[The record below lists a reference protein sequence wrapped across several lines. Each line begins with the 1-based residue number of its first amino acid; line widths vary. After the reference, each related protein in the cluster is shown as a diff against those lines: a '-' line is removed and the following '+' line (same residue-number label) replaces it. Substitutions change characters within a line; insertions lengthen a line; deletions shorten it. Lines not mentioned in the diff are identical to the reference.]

1 MRLIINGRRYRLRE
15 EIAIRL
21 QGIALILL
29 GIACHK
35 VQADGA
41 AVFVLFY
48 GVLFAIGKSK
58 RKGIIYR
65 IAKAYVNDKEGG
77 VGYDKEGYRTD
88 SADS

>member
-1 MRLIINGRRYRLRE
+1 MRLIINGQRYHLRE

-21 QGIALILL
+21 QGVALILI

-41 AVFVLFY
+41 AVFMCLY
-48 GVLFAIGKSK
+48 GALLYLSAIGKSK

-65 IAKAYVNDKEGG
+65 IA
-77 VGYDKEGYRTD
+77 RRI
-88 SADS
+88 

>member
-15 EIAIRL
+15 EIVIRL

-41 AVFVLFY
+41 AVFMWMY
-48 GVLFAIGKSK
+48 GALLYISAIGKSK

-65 IAKAYVNDKEGG
+65 IAKSYVDDKEGNEKY
-77 VGYDKEGYRTD
+77 V
-88 SADS
+88 S